1 MADPIQQMNE
11 LKAQNQQSVSTTLN
25 LVAQNQLNNKNNEIL
40 VKQDQLAK
48 FRNDKLNKKLDELNE
63 LEHNIINKDRLI
75 EQTNQI
81 NQNKDKNIY
90 TLYVGLFL
98 SVVLFIIIL
107 LYSLEKI
114 NNKLAT
120 ILISIVFI
128 LFLLIVLYNYN
139 IAHFATLVNFF
150 KNRRELKIEAS
161 IGNFGSRITSWAQER
176 AYGNK
181 QEWIDNNCACPD
193 SEGTYSDEENTSVEI
208 KPGYFYYDKNAPKQ
222 NIHPDG
228 GDKINVSVNPNKKI
242 YDKIH
247 WVNHDNVSNNMDN
260 NHEYNIEPNNYDM
273 YKEGKLVGDSTYT
286 VNL

>member
-1 MADPIQQMNE
+1 M
-11 LKAQNQQSVSTTLN
+11 
-25 LVAQNQLNNKNNEIL
+25 
-40 VKQDQLAK
+40 KQDQLKK

-139 IAHFATLVNFF
+139 IAF
-150 KNRRELKIEAS
+150 
-161 IGNFGSRITSWAQER
+161 
-176 AYGNK
+176 
-181 QEWIDNNCACPD
+181 
-193 SEGTYSDEENTSVEI
+193 
-208 KPGYFYYDKNAPKQ
+208 
-222 NIHPDG
+222 
-228 GDKINVSVNPNKKI
+228 
-242 YDKIH
+242 
-247 WVNHDNVSNNMDN
+247 
-260 NHEYNIEPNNYDM
+260 
-273 YKEGKLVGDSTYT
+273 
-286 VNL
+286 